1 MLLFIIINKNYY
13 HDWAPMRV
21 SSILGNSRHLFSHSV
36 ITMKVL
42 APTPSLP
49 LHRSQG
55 TLVKSQEVKSCLLF
69 RSSSGFSA
77 HSEGFHCFPWLEAS
91 NSRVCVLCACSV
103 SPQFVSS
110 SRCYLCSFVDR
121 SKAAR
126 PQGLGTFSFLHP
138 GGLFPP
144 FKGLDFL

>member
-77 HSEGFHCFPWLEAS
+77 HSEGSLLPLVRSQQFP
-91 NSRVCVLCACSV
+91 VCVLCACSV

-144 FKGLDFL
+144 CKGLDFL

>member
-42 APTPSLP
+42 APTSSLP

-91 NSRVCVLCACSV
+91 SSRAVCCAHAPSV
-103 SPQFVSS
+103 HSS
-110 SRCYLCSFVDR
+110 FLSRCYLCSFVDR
-121 SKAAR
+121 SKAAG

>member
-21 SSILGNSRHLFSHSV
+21 SSILGNSTHLFYHSV

-42 APTPSLP
+42 APTPPLP
-49 LHRSQG
+49 LPRSQG

-91 NSRVCVLCACSV
+91 SSGLCVVRMLRQSTVRFFESVLPVQLCGSFKSSWTSGSWHILLP
-103 SPQFVSS
+103 SP
-110 SRCYLCSFVDR
+110 RR
-121 SKAAR
+121 A
-126 PQGLGTFSFLHP
+126 
-138 GGLFPP
+138 FPT
-144 FKGLDFL
+144 L